1 MSWVDFSQK
10 ILEQR
15 YRAGGGERVEGGA
28 GKGFGEDL

>member
-15 YRAGGGERVEGGA
+15 YRPDGGEGVGGSA
-28 GKGFGEDL
+28 GKGFGADL

>member
-15 YRAGGGERVEGGA
+15 HRAGGGEGVEGGV
-28 GKGFGEDL
+28 GKGFGADL

>member
-15 YRAGGGERVEGGA
+15 YRAGGGEGVEGGA
-28 GKGFGEDL
+28 GKGFGADL

>member
-15 YRAGGGERVEGGA
+15 YRAGGGEGVGGGA
-28 GKGFGEDL
+28 GKRFGADL